1 MRLEFYL
8 FLRNSYDKMLYELD
22 ILINIQNNIEN
33 YINNETNFFNITS
46 DELSIHNN
54 MHFFIE
60 KQKHIKT
67 LKEICNKKIEEL
79 CSHTIVEDLIDIS
92 PDKSQKIKYCSIC
105 EYTIL

>member
-1 MRLEFYL
+1 
-8 FLRNSYDKMLYELD
+8 
-22 ILINIQNNIEN
+22 
-33 YINNETNFFNITS
+33 
-46 DELSIHNN
+46 

-79 CSHTIVEDLIDIS
+79 CTHTIVEDFIDIS